1 MDDEVDVPIK
11 KEWTVSTRQIASI
24 LTLLTI
30 VSGGGGALTAWGTD
44 ELKNQAQDARIAAV
58 EEKVEKNL
66 DDIAQ
71 LKPAVTC
78 TETKVDGIE
87 DDVAEIKEDVK
98 KIVETLN
105 QAIGREAGRNG
116 R

>member
-1 MDDEVDVPIK
+1 MSDDVNVPIK
-11 KEWTVSTRQIASI
+11 KEWTVSTKQIASV
-24 LTLLTI
+24 LTLLTM

-44 ELKNQAQDARIAAV
+44 EMKNQAQDARIAAV
-58 EEKVEKNL
+58 EEKAEENRKDVAE
-66 DDIAQ
+66 
-71 LKPAVTC
+71 LKQTATR
-78 TETKVDGIE
+78 TETKVDGI
-87 DDVAEIKEDVK
+87 DKDVTEIKEDVK